1 MWPCPGSPADNDGPK
16 ANPLEK
22 LLKDAIKDLSGKERF
37 GEEEIAGAWEA
48 AVGAAAAKHSRPVS
62 FKKAT
67 VTVNVDRSGWL
78 YELTVQKKEILKKLE
93 ERLQGKK
100 IKDIRL
106 RIGEIA

>member
-1 MWPCPGSPADNDGPK
+1 MWPCPGSPVDDDAPK
-16 ANPLEK
+16 RNPLER
-22 LLKDAIKDLSGKERF
+22 LLRDAIKDLSGKERF
-37 GEEEIAGAWEA
+37 GEEEIIGAWEA
-48 AVGAAAAKHSRPVS
+48 AVGKAAARHSKPVS

-67 VTVNVDRSGWL
+67 IVVNVDRSGWL

-106 RIGEIA
+106 RIGEIT

>member
-1 MWPCPGSPADNDGPK
+1 MWPCPGSPAEDK
-16 ANPLEK
+16 AARNPLEK
-22 LLKDAIKDLSGKERF
+22 VLKDVIKDLSGKERF

-93 ERLQGKK
+93 ERLGAKK

-106 RIGEIA
+106 RIGEIK